1 MKYRTHI
8 IAGCALA
15 AFVLSGHYAAR
26 SHFEARQI
34 KAQVDAL
41 TVRTRIMRHQAGERE
56 QKLRVLQRVK
66 QFVENAEEQHLS
78 PNDWSTY
85 EVNVQ
90 DAVTF
95 RELAQ
100 IVEQCVHNKNL
111 YYRPI
116 AFHVAMGQDN
126 NSQPVQSEQ
135 IEPVVLDAD
144 SSDGKPSDVAVDL
157 KGTFL
162 VRH

>member
-26 SHFEARQI
+26 SHLEARQL
-34 KAQVDAL
+34 KAQLDTL

-56 QKLRVLQRVK
+56 QKLRILQRVK
-66 QFVENAEEQHLS
+66 QFVGNAEEQHLS

-85 EVNVQ
+85 AVNVQ

-100 IVEQCVHNKNL
+100 IVEQCVHSENL

-135 IEPVVLDAD
+135 IAPVVLDAD
-144 SSDGKPSDVAVDL
+144 SSDGKPSDVALAL